1 MNIIELSLSD
11 ITKNIKRNVK
21 LILVILIICIMV
33 GTICGIINAKAYNPR
48 EEVNV
53 SQIQEHIDLS
63 SLKKDGAYYYNA
75 FLNLKEKNDY
85 IQAYLRYFEQ
95 VDISNKSRSL
105 LEEVEKSISE
115 YKESYDDAQ
124 EFYEESAPVIFE
136 KRNDAVEFYT
146 DKINDLEKNKT
157 NTELELEEI
166 VNGNYTD
173 NFKQSQ
179 QNTIAADIL
188 NLQRDIDTFSQ
199 QVRIIERIDKDEA
212 EETAASAD
220 SILQENSNKLNNIID
235 DFNET
240 LNDIAQN
247 ENYEIIYNKRLINDY
262 FENAGFNGEM
272 EQEDILENQLGRA
285 IIYAKSIAGLDVRS
299 ERFFATFTFF
309 ILFGIVL
316 SLIVGAVYNSPKRD
330 ENYVKK

>member
-21 LILVILIICIMV
+21 LILVILIICIVV
-33 GTICGIINAKAYNPR
+33 GAICGIINAKMYDQK
-48 EEVNV
+48 EEVRV
-53 SQIQEHIDLS
+53 SQIQEYIDLS

-95 VDISNKSRSL
+95 VDISTESRAK
-105 LEEVEKSISE
+105 LEEVEEKLSN
-115 YKESYDDAQ
+115 YQ
-124 EFYEESAPVIFE
+124 EIYVNARRFYEENAPVIFE
-136 KRNDAVEFYT
+136 KRDDAVEFYN
-146 DKINDLEKNKT
+146 DKISNLENSRENAESNLK
-157 NTELELEEI
+157 EI
-166 VNGNYTD
+166 VNGAYTD

-179 QNTIAADIL
+179 QNTTASYIT
-188 NLQRDIDTFSQ
+188 NLQSDIDMFSK
-199 QVRIIERIDKDEA
+199 QVSIIKKSNENEIK
-212 EETAASAD
+212 ETAVYAD
-220 SILQENSNKLNNIID
+220 SILQENSNQLNNIID

-316 SLIVGAVYNSPKRD
+316 SLIVGAVYNSPKRG